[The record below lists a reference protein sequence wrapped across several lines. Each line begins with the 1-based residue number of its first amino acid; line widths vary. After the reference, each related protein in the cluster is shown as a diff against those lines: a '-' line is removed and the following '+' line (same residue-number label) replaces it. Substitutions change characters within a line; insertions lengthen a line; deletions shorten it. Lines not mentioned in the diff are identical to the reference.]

1 LVVLV
6 MMKVQG
12 PLCVLQEVASAAVD
26 EGCRQQWLARLAYQ
40 DGRRWQLKVRGSALN
55 LLGCREPALGPLM
68 VMKVQGVVLD
78 LLLVKG
84 AVSNAMCWQGLH
96 TRAAAAGS
104 WRCRDACCHL
114 LVRKGAASSAL
125 CWQGLHTRTGVAGS
139 AGG

>member
-6 MMKVQG
+6 MMKVHG

-78 LLLVKG
+78 LLLKRGPPVRRQAGRCPRGGSMMLRLRVMYMAGVCSGSGPGLSTSLWWLSPPGWMVG
-84 AVSNAMCWQGLH
+84 A
-96 TRAAAAGS
+96 
-104 WRCRDACCHL
+104 
-114 LVRKGAASSAL
+114 
-125 CWQGLHTRTGVAGS
+125 
-139 AGG
+139 

>member
-12 PLCVLQEVASAAVD
+12 PICELQEVAAAAVD
-26 EGCRQQWLARLAYQ
+26 EGCRQRWLARLAYQ
-40 DGRRWQLKVRGSALN
+40 DGRRWQLLGS
-55 LLGCREPALGPLM
+55 REPALGPLM
-68 VMKVQGVVLD
+68 GMKVQGVVVD

-104 WRCRDACCHL
+104 WSGPRLR
-114 LVRKGAASSAL
+114 R
-125 CWQGLHTRTGVAGS
+125 
-139 AGG
+139 